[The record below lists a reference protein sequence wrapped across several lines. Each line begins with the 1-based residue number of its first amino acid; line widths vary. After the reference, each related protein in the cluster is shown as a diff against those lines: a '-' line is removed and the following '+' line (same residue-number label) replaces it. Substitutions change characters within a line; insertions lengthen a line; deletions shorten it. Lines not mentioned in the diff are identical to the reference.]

1 MKQPVHGQTA
11 AAAVGGGA
19 STSAWRL
26 RSLVM
31 ICGAVLMSLEI
42 IGSRIIS
49 PYFGNSIYV
58 WGSLISIFL
67 GALSLGYYVGG
78 RVADKRPSLR
88 LLGLF
93 IAVAGITMLTL
104 RYISPWVCTTV
115 WETHL
120 GPKFGTLIACVIL
133 FFIPSVLLGIV
144 SPFSVRLAA
153 LTVSGV
159 GKTAGMLYALSTLG
173 SIFGTLITS
182 FVLIDTMGTNTVVLW
197 LGIVLIATAIVAADL
212 VPRPGKV
219 SAPVVV
225 SIVMVPASIYFPP
238 SQHIGIIGKGEVIK
252 YETDSPYQ
260 HILVSEGTRNGR
272 LRRNLQFDRYIESAI
287 YVPQEG
293 EPDDSI
299 QAATGYTDLMHLP
312 LVFNPELKSMLQIGG
327 GGGTVPREYYY
338 HYGFRNSKPV
348 EDFFVQIVEIDPKVV
363 EVAQQWFH
371 LTPNDRLKVTVEDG
385 RMFLKL
391 TQQKYDVILVDAF
404 TGGGQI
410 PFHLTTKEFFTEVK
424 AHLSPNGVLAMNVIN
439 ALDGRDGRLYRSV
452 LRTWREVGFGQI
464 YVFPKC
470 ETFEDQIL
478 YNMKRNIIL
487 VATMSTERLGK
498 WDIKDAATGLFMDGK
513 VRVKDFVQ
521 HAGRYLPGEET
532 RDLNDV
538 PVLTDNY
545 APVELMAAE

>member
-1 MKQPVHGQTA
+1 
-11 AAAVGGGA
+11 
-19 STSAWRL
+19 
-26 RSLVM
+26 
-31 ICGAVLMSLEI
+31 
-42 IGSRIIS
+42 
-49 PYFGNSIYV
+49 
-58 WGSLISIFL
+58 
-67 GALSLGYYVGG
+67 
-78 RVADKRPSLR
+78 
-88 LLGLF
+88 
-93 IAVAGITMLTL
+93 
-104 RYISPWVCTTV
+104 
-115 WETHL
+115 
-120 GPKFGTLIACVIL
+120 
-133 FFIPSVLLGIV
+133 
-144 SPFSVRLAA
+144 
-153 LTVSGV
+153 
-159 GKTAGMLYALSTLG
+159 
-173 SIFGTLITS
+173 
-182 FVLIDTMGTNTVVLW
+182 
-197 LGIVLIATAIVAADL
+197 
-212 VPRPGKV
+212 
-219 SAPVVV
+219 
-225 SIVMVPASIYFPP
+225 
-238 SQHIGIIGKGEVIK
+238 
-252 YETDSPYQ
+252 
-260 HILVSEGTRNGR
+260 
-272 LRRNLQFDRYIESAI
+272 
-287 YVPQEG
+287 
-293 EPDDSI
+293 
-299 QAATGYTDLMHLP
+299 
-312 LVFNPELKSMLQIGG
+312 MLQIGG